1 KGAESLYGWT
11 AAEAI
16 GQIAG
21 ELLFKKDA
29 AHLTDAFKSLLGKRE
44 WKGELRQTTQAG
56 ADLIVESRR
65 TLVFDNDGRPKSIL
79 VINTDITERKKLET
93 QFFRSQRLENIGM
106 LASGI
111 AHDLNNVLAPIMMAV
126 PMLRD
131 RVTNPTD
138 RKLLDMLDRSVRR
151 GADLVRQNLS
161 FARGVEGEHKLVQP
175 RHLLADLEKMVLETF
190 PKSIQFQKKI
200 DHELWSTRGN
210 ATQIH
215 QVLLNLCVNARDAVP
230 GGGTLS

>member
-1 KGAESLYGWT
+1 LYWNRSAEALYGWC
-11 AAEAI
+11 ASEAI
-16 GQIAG
+16 GQYAN
-21 ELLFKKDA
+21 ELLFRADSSRQIEA
-29 AHLTDAFKSLLGKRE
+29 LKSLMARRE
-44 WKGELRQTTQAG
+44 WKGELRQVTKGG
-56 ADLIVESRR
+56 AEIIVESRW
-65 TLVFDNDGRPKSIL
+65 TLVHDGVSRPKSIL

-151 GADLVRQNLS
+151 GADLVRQILS

-175 RHLLADLEKMVLETF
+175 RH
-190 PKSIQFQKKI
+190 
-200 DHELWSTRGN
+200 
-210 ATQIH
+210 
-215 QVLLNLCVNARDAVP
+215 
-230 GGGTLS
+230 